1 MAGVKKKDR
10 AVVAA
15 ILAAALV
22 VGLVLVNRGLNS
34 ASQAQAARL
43 AAAQYNGGESP
54 SSAPADPPGGQAQA
68 APDPEPSPSGEAQ
81 DEPAFGTQTGQEESG
96 VEETPAPSAGGGAM
110 TLAQLTDWMVNES
123 SGALAAD
130 TLAQAESALAAG
142 VGTADDALRRTF
154 AQSQAPGNDQ
164 ARRNQLEEE
173 AAALGLEYL
182 RCRDILALREE
193 SAAFYEALVQTVSGQ
208 IQAAQSAAPAET
220 APAQSAAPAETAPL
234 EEQTGESREDAGQ
247 SDENQ
252 ADGEQ
257 ADEAQAGEEAA
268 GAAQTERLQADLETA
283 QAALASAQ
291 LAVEEAQADL
301 QAATDALNTAL
312 GNPIGTFLEVTDT
325 LTAQALP
332 ALTADQAARQALE
345 QRSEIRQA
353 AYEVERAEQTLNQLR
368 YEYAPDSP
376 EILEQQAVLQ
386 QAQGA
391 YSQTVSQVE
400 AGVRDS
406 LTRLE
411 LQSRQLEQRAAA
423 LEQVGTSAPQTDYAL
438 QSGTDGTWSSNL
450 SQLVEQWTQTES
462 GRAALIEE
470 IARFNLDV
478 ICFQHAVGTGC
489 VAAEI

>member
-54 SSAPADPPGGQAQA
+54 SSAPADPPDGQVQA

-220 APAQSAAPAETAPL
+220 APTESAPP
-234 EEQTGESREDAGQ
+234 EQTGESLEDAGQ

-268 GAAQTERLQADLETA
+268 GAARTERLQADLETA

-332 ALTADQAARQALE
+332 ALTADRAARQALE
-345 QRSEIRQA
+345 GRNEIRQA

-423 LEQVGTSAPQTDYAL
+423 LEQAGTSAPQTDYAL

-478 ICFQHAVGTGC
+478 ICFQHAVGAGC

>member
-54 SSAPADPPGGQAQA
+54 SSAPADPPDGQAQA
-68 APDPEPSPSGEAQ
+68 APDPEPSPSGEEQ
-81 DEPAFGTQTGQEESG
+81 EEPAFGTQTGQEESG

-208 IQAAQSAAPAET
+208 LQA
-220 APAQSAAPAETAPL
+220 AQSAAPAETAPL

-247 SDENQ
+247 SDESQ

-268 GAAQTERLQADLETA
+268 GAARTERLQADLETA

-332 ALTADQAARQALE
+332 ALTADQAAQQALE

-423 LEQVGTSAPQTDYAL
+423 LEQAGTSAPQTDYAL

-478 ICFQHAVGTGC
+478 ICFQHAVGAGC

>member
-54 SSAPADPPGGQAQA
+54 SSAPADPPDGQAQA
-68 APDPEPSPSGEAQ
+68 APSPEPSPSGEAQ

-208 IQAAQSAAPAET
+208 LQAAQSAAPAET
-220 APAQSAAPAETAPL
+220 APAETAPL

-247 SDENQ
+247 SDESQ

-268 GAAQTERLQADLETA
+268 GAARTERLQADLETA

-301 QAATDALNTAL
+301 QAAADALNTAL

-332 ALTADQAARQALE
+332 ALTADQAAQQALE

-423 LEQVGTSAPQTDYAL
+423 LEQAGTSVPQTDYAL

-478 ICFQHAVGTGC
+478 ICFQHAVGAGC

>member
-54 SSAPADPPGGQAQA
+54 SSVPADPPGGQAQA
-68 APDPEPSPSGEAQ
+68 APSPEPSPSGEAQ

-220 APAQSAAPAETAPL
+220 APL

-247 SDENQ
+247 SDESQ

-268 GAAQTERLQADLETA
+268 GAARTERLQADLETA

-332 ALTADQAARQALE
+332 ALTADQAAQQALE

-423 LEQVGTSAPQTDYAL
+423 LEQTGTSAPQTDYAL